1 MSTHLVQTNTTL
13 TTTPTNEGTELSP
26 TQIAA
31 LDALL
36 SGKTATDAAIAA
48 GIGRRTLY
56 DWLRKDFHFQAAL
69 NAGRKDL
76 RQAIAH
82 RLEGLANDATE
93 CVGKAV
99 RGGDVKAALEIVKR
113 LDFFAP
119 RSLGSDDP
127 DELAVEETERHQ
139 LIAERSDRA
148 ENSAEQRRDAR
159 SLRRLLSH

>member
-1 MSTHLVQTNTTL
+1 MSTDLVQANTTL
-13 TTTPTNEGTELSP
+13 TTTPSDEAAELST

-36 SGKTATDAAIAA
+36 SGKTATDAAAAA

-56 DWLRKDFHFQAAL
+56 NWLRQDYRFQAAL

-82 RLEGLANDATE
+82 RLERLANDATE

-99 RGGDVKAALEIVKR
+99 REGDVKAALEIVKR
-113 LDFFAP
+113 LDVLAP
-119 RSLGSDDP
+119 RYLGSDDP
-127 DELAVEETERHQ
+127 DELAVDE
-139 LIAERSDRA
+139 AERQQLLAERGDRA
-148 ENSAEQRRDAR
+148 ENSAERRRDAR
-159 SLRRLLSH
+159 SLRRLLS